1 MYKGIERRKF
11 PRIPANFVVSYRP
24 EVISGEYDLTQ
35 TRNISQGGILFT
47 TKEEFKKGTYL
58 RMLTRLPVTPY
69 KVEKIGQVVDSRHP
83 SKPNDKAD
91 LYETRVQFLKINDE
105 SFRVLGEFIKQRLK
119 FEPD

>member
-83 SKPNDKAD
+83 SKPNGEVG

-105 SFRVLGEFIKQRLK
+105 SFRVLGEFVKQRLK
-119 FEPD
+119 IV